1 MKQKKKSRFFSFC
14 FAFMPGAAEMYMG
27 FMKMGFSI
35 MAIFLLTVLVGV
47 AFRAEEVLLFVCA
60 LEWFYAFFHARNIAT
75 CDDAEFNELKDLY
88 IWEDFGDFGKINNG
102 VNAFRKYIAY
112 ILIIAGIIALW
123 GYAEEMVIM
132 FIPDDFY
139 EVYHNVIRNCFDNV
153 PRIAISIALI
163 VFGAKMIKG
172 KKMELDMAGCESSEI
187 EATKEEVE
195 AVEAVLEGKE
205 E

>member
-47 AFRAEEVLLFVCA
+47 AFRAEEVLLIVCA

-75 CDDAEFNELKDLY
+75 CEDAEFNELKDLY
-88 IWEDFGDFGKINNG
+88 IWEDFGDFGKINIG
-102 VNAFRKYIAY
+102 GNAFRKYIAY

-139 EVYHNVIRNCFDNV
+139 ELYHNVIRNCFDKV

-172 KKMELDMAGCESSEI
+172 KKMELE
-187 EATKEEVE
+187 EAAKEEIKEDEVDVE
-195 AVEAVLEGKE
+195 VVKEVLALEGKE